1 MLQAKQRALGQEVSQ
16 LKEDLKGLP
25 KTSEGGD
32 GQGRGEA
39 QKHLDEAV
47 AKMGDFDAKLTE
59 ARYGADIEKGKATEA
74 VELLESAKRELDL
87 ARKALDAELVLDDE
101 QIAAKKARE
110 MAEQLAE
117 DADALDESVTPIERE
132 QMLARL
138 EAAKRLLESMAQPQ
152 WGTISK
158 SSNRSGGGHVFT
170 QNPNIASARVARAM
184 ARHFWSIAINAK
196 RQKAQLIEDE
206 RSDVKFYEMETDFF
220 ENAAKFNKKP
230 AQK

>member
-1 MLQAKQRALGQEVSQ
+1 
-16 LKEDLKGLP
+16 
-25 KTSEGGD
+25 
-32 GQGRGEA
+32 
-39 QKHLDEAV
+39 
-47 AKMGDFDAKLTE
+47 
-59 ARYGADIEKGKATEA
+59 

-170 QNPNIASARVARAM
+170 QNPNIASARVARTM

-196 RQKAQLIEDE
+196 RHKAQLIEDE
-206 RSDVKFYEMETDFF
+206 RSDVKFYEMETEFF